1 VSPKRKTKKTRMF
14 VIFAEP
20 EQYGGS
26 GNSYIALDGKVTKL
40 KVNAAKFYSHAEAEQ
55 FAKEKKIE
63 LGAVPYIGREDFKD
77 SEV

>member
-1 VSPKRKTKKTRMF
+1 MSPKRKTKKTRMF

-40 KVNAAKFYSHAEAEQ
+40 KVNAAKFYSFNEAKQ
-55 FAKEKKIE
+55 FAEEKNVV
-63 LGAVPYIGREDFKD
+63 LSAVTYIGPEYF
-77 SEV
+77 